1 MQEISGFAHFLEHT
15 DAVARLVLCAL
26 VCGSI
31 ASWYVIVWRLVQHLQ
46 RSRHSRSF
54 LKNFWSADDLQGVTQ
69 ALQRSPR
76 DEPFS
81 QLVLQGLQAAQTWQ
95 KPGQPEAQP
104 LAQPVDEHVTRA
116 LRRTIDTVQNQQE
129 FGQTWLATVASS
141 APFVGLLG
149 TVWGIY
155 HALMAIGASGQS
167 SLEQVAG
174 PVGEALIMTGIG
186 LAVAI
191 PAAMAYNV
199 FSRASRQS
207 RLQLSSFAEEVH
219 FWLVRGVLPSAQRVS
234 HSTQRAE
241 MAQ

>member
-1 MQEISGFAHFLEHT
+1 MQEISGFAHFLAHT
-15 DAVARLVLCAL
+15 DGVASLVLCAL

-31 ASWYVIVWRLVQHLQ
+31 ASWYVIVRRLVLQLQ
-46 RSRHSRSF
+46 RRQHSRIF
-54 LKNFWSADDLQGVTQ
+54 LKNFWSAVDLQGVTH
-69 ALQRSPR
+69 ALQRSPSN
-76 DEPFS
+76 EPFS
-81 QLVLQGLQAAQTWQ
+81 QLVLQALQAAQTWQ
-95 KPGQPEAQP
+95 KPVQPEAQT

-116 LRRTIDTVQNQQE
+116 LRRTIDAVQSEQE

-155 HALMAIGASGQS
+155 HALVAIGASGQS

-174 PVGEALIMTGIG
+174 PVGEALIMTGMG

-191 PAAMAYNV
+191 PAAMAYNA
-199 FSRASRQS
+199 FARASRQM
-207 RLQLSSFAEEVH
+207 RLQLSGFAEDVH
-219 FWLVRGVLPSAQRVS
+219 FWLVRGVLPSAQRAS
-234 HSTQRAE
+234 NATQRAE